1 MPLGFIM
8 ASGSPIN
15 KCLFISIIY
24 DYAHLDLSAFS
35 KLRSIRKHRS
45 ASSAIV
51 LTLLCSSSL
60 RMFSTF
66 SVFII
71 PKVLICLLPLRHLRS
86 GTLRPLTTE
95 WPSSP
100 NLVQVGRHL
109 VAPYSATF
117 LVKNCFWP
125 KHWEIKH
132 TPSLGAGRILNLTT
146 IIRYYFGITN
156 KKWKKSSKN
165 HIISSFTL
173 TSMLSDNLYAF
184 FLWITGHP
192 LVFPPCIPV
201 SQPSCSVH
209 RRCHQ

>member
-8 ASGSPIN
+8 ASSSPLII
-15 KCLFISIIY
+15 CYSLSIIY
-24 DYAHLDLSAFS
+24 DYADLDLSAFS
-35 KLRSIRKHRS
+35 RLRSIRKHLS

-51 LTLLCSSSL
+51 LALSCPSIL

-117 LVKNCFWP
+117 LVKTASDQNTGRLSAPRYSVLVGFL
-125 KHWEIKH
+125 I
-132 TPSLGAGRILNLTT
+132 SLQ
-146 IIRYYFGITN
+146 
-156 KKWKKSSKN
+156 
-165 HIISSFTL
+165 
-173 TSMLSDNLYAF
+173 LSDIILE
-184 FLWITGHP
+184 
-192 LVFPPCIPV
+192 
-201 SQPSCSVH
+201 
-209 RRCHQ
+209 